1 MTFDAVR
8 LAIDHLGRRG
18 EGVAHP
24 TSGGGGEAD
33 GPDRDTVYVPYALPG
48 ETVLAERQGERAR
61 IVETLVARPDRL
73 DPICPHYGTCGGCA
87 VQTLPAPDYLAW
99 KRDLVVTALAKA
111 GLTASAAPVAPALD
125 AHGEGRRRATFH
137 SRLDAPRSPPRVG
150 FMQARAHTIVDLACC
165 PILSPGMAGAL
176 PAARRVAA
184 ILSQSGRPLDIV
196 VTATD
201 TGLDVDLRG
210 LGKASDEQARALI
223 SAAAALGLAR
233 LSNHGDVLVEARPPT
248 LRMGRAALAMP
259 PGAFLQAT
267 AAGEEALA
275 ERVRSGL
282 GGAKRVADLFCGT
295 GTFALRLAEAAA
307 VTAVDSER
315 AALAA
320 LVRAAAGA
328 PGLRQPTTEMRDL
341 FKRPLAAAEL
351 AGFDAVVF
359 DPPRAGAAA
368 QAAEIA
374 RSGVPRVVAVSCDPG
389 TFARD
394 AAALVAGGY
403 RIERVEPV
411 DQFRYSAHI
420 ELVALFTR
428 PAPAAKRR
436 KLLS

>member
-18 EGVAHP
+18 EGVAHR
-24 TSGGGGEAD
+24 D
-33 GPDRDTVYVPYALPG
+33 GDTVYVPYALPG
-48 ETVLAERQGERAR
+48 ETVLAERDGERAR

-73 DPICPHYGTCGGCA
+73 EPVCPYYGTCGGCA

-111 GLTASAAPVAPALD
+111 GLDAPVAPALD
-125 AHGEGRRRATFH
+125 AHGAGRRRATFH

-150 FMQARAHTIVDLACC
+150 FMQARAHAIVDLAFC
-165 PILSPGMAGAL
+165 PILSSGMAGAL

-201 TGLDVDLRG
+201 TGLDLDLRG
-210 LGKASDEQARALI
+210 LGKADDAQTRALI
-223 SAAAALGLAR
+223 SAAAALDLAR
-233 LSNHGDVLVEARPPT
+233 LSNHGDVLVEARAPT
-248 LRMGRAALAMP
+248 LGMGRAALAMP

-267 AAGEEALA
+267 AAGEEALV
-275 ERVRSGL
+275 ERVRAGI
-282 GGAKRVADLFCGT
+282 GGAKRVADLFCGV
-295 GTFALRLAEAAA
+295 GTFALRLGETAS

-328 PGLRQPTTEMRDL
+328 PGLRQPKTELRDL
-341 FKRPLAAAEL
+341 FKRPLAEAEL
-351 AGFDAVVF
+351 AAFDAVVF

-394 AAALVAGGY
+394 AATLVAGGY
-403 RIERVEPV
+403 RIESVEPV
-411 DQFRYSAHI
+411 DQFRYSAHV

-428 PAPAAKRR
+428 PAAPPKKR